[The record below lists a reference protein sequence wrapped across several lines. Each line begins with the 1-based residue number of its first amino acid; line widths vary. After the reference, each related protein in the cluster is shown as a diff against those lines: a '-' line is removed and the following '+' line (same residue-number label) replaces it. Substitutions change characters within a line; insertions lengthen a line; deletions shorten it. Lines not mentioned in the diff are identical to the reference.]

1 MAEALSRPPSAAAQ
15 LPLRRQLTSPALTA
29 EDWLEEGL
37 ATPEQ
42 RILAA
47 VTDVQ
52 PVDFSAMAAAQRSCP
67 EVAEMMNS
75 TTLQITTQAVSDHTL
90 LGDVST

>member
-1 MAEALSRPPSAAAQ
+1 MDDALSHPPSAAAQ
-15 LPLRRQLTSPALTA
+15 LPPPQPTSPALTV
-29 EDWLEEGL
+29 EDSPEEGL

-42 RILAA
+42 PIMAA
-47 VTDVQ
+47 IADAQ
-52 PVDFSAMAAAQRSCP
+52 LVDFLAMAAVQRSCP

-75 TTLQITTQAVSDHTL
+75 TTLQITTQVVSDDTL